1 MADALDKAHRQGV
14 IHRDLKP
21 GNVMLTK
28 SGVKLLDFGLAK
40 LHPAKAAGPFSEAV
54 TYAGASLTERGTI
67 LGTLHYMAPEQLEG
81 EDADARSDMFALG
94 TVIYEMTTGKRA
106 FDGKS
111 PASVI
116 AAILEREPAP
126 ITALEPLAP
135 PVLDHVIRRCLAKEP
150 DDRWQTAGDLMRELK
165 WLAES
170 ARPARRTRHPHTA
183 AASRALSWSSQPQD
197 SLPAS
202 S

>member
-40 LHPAKAAGPFSEAV
+40 LHPGKAAGPFSEAV

-81 EDADARSDMFALG
+81 KDADARSDIFALG

-126 ITALEPLAP
+126 ITAVKPLAP
-135 PVLDHVIRRCLAKEP
+135 PVLDHVIRRCLSKEP
-150 DDRWQTAGDLMRELK
+150 DERWQTAGDLMRELR
-165 WLAES
+165 WIAES
-170 ARPARRTRHPHTA
+170 AAQPAAPKRTHGGRFPRTFLVA
-183 AASRALSWSSQPQD
+183 APQD

>member
-1 MADALDKAHRQGV
+1 
-14 IHRDLKP
+14 
-21 GNVMLTK
+21 MLTK

-40 LHPAKAAGPFSEAV
+40 LHPGKAAGPFSEAV

-81 EDADARSDMFALG
+81 KDADARSDIFALG
-94 TVIYEMTTGKRA
+94 AVIYEMTTGKRA

-126 ITALEPLAP
+126 ITAVKPLAP
-135 PVLDHVIRRCLAKEP
+135 PVLDHVIREVEG
-150 DDRWQTAGDLMRELK
+150 TG
-165 WLAES
+165 
-170 ARPARRTRHPHTA
+170 
-183 AASRALSWSSQPQD
+183 
-197 SLPAS
+197 
-202 S
+202 